1 MKKLNIVVA
10 GMALALLS
18 ASSMAA
24 TNPVDVQQII
34 ISAAAVEKPSP
45 VLMSTH
51 WEKLSRDHSRSYP
64 MTSVS
69 GRKVIPSTSAVYE

>member
-10 GMALALLS
+10 GMTLALLS

-34 ISAAAVEKPSP
+34 ISAAAVEKPSS

-51 WEKLSRDHSRSYP
+51 WEKLSTDHSHSYP